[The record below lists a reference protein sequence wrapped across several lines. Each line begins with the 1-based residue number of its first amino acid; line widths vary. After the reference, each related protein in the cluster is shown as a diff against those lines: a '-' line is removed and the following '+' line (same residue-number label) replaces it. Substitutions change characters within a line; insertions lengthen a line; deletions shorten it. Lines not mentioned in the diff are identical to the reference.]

1 MRALVRVWEGAAQP
15 WWELVRMIFLAGSCG
30 EEEIGKKQR
39 AREDKRKK
47 KPAGRGLG
55 DDSWFHAAVG
65 RVGPVAS
72 FQVGPFV
79 VCVLLDCCS

>member
-1 MRALVRVWEGAAQP
+1 MVGVGENDLLA
-15 WWELVRMIFLAGSCG
+15 WELRGADKRRS
-30 EEEIGKKQR
+30 EKQR